1 MIDKLQNLGCCV
13 EKVYDLQDRKY
24 KNIESE
30 ELAYN
35 EKNKNSL
42 IINSVMRDNNE
53 IISNLISC
61 GYSRN
66 NIFLLQDL
74 FKKGE

>member
-1 MIDKLQNLGCCV
+1 MKEI
-13 EKVYDLQDRKY
+13 
-24 KNIESE
+24 
-30 ELAYN
+30 
-35 EKNKNSL
+35 KNSL

-74 FKKGE
+74 FKKENKSDKTVYFYGIRGNMWLFCNRTTKRKYGI

>member
-1 MIDKLQNLGCCV
+1 LIDKLQNLGCCV